1 MRRSLKMETENEIEE
16 YYEFTRYPKDSD
28 TGALRITR
36 GPFLGLIYKYLE
48 YKFTKI
54 DEETGK
60 PSVQFEFDVLSVP
73 KEMVDVEYPDE
84 MKGSFHQLLCDILV
98 DVVTRDSAKSVRVD
112 YDDTN
117 REGDIDESF
126 ERRVFYE
133 NSTPVFE
140 K

>member
-1 MRRSLKMETENEIEE
+1 MTTTESDENEIEE
-16 YYEFTRYPKDSD
+16 YYEFTRYPKGSD
-28 TGALRITR
+28 TGAIRITR

-48 YKFTKI
+48 YKFSKI

-60 PSVQFEFDVLSVP
+60 PTVQFEFDIL
-73 KEMVDVEYPDE
+73 DVPDE
-84 MKGSFHQLLCDILV
+84 MKDVEFPDEMKESFHQLLGTILIDI
-98 DVVTRDSAKSVRVD
+98 VTKDAAKSVRVD

-133 NSTPVFE
+133 NSTPVLE
-140 K
+140 E

>member
-1 MRRSLKMETENEIEE
+1 MTTTKENDDNEIEE
-16 YYEFTRYPKDSD
+16 YYEFTRYPEDSD
-28 TGALRITR
+28 TGAIRIAR

-48 YKFTKI
+48 YQFTKV
-54 DEETGK
+54 DEETGS
-60 PSVQFEFDVLSVP
+60 PSVEFGFDVL
-73 KEMVDVEYPDE
+73 DIPDE
-84 MKGSFHQLLCDILV
+84 MKDVEFPDEMEQSFHQLLCDILV
-98 DVVTRDSAKSVRVD
+98 DIVARDTAKSVRVD

-133 NSTPVFE
+133 NSTPVLE